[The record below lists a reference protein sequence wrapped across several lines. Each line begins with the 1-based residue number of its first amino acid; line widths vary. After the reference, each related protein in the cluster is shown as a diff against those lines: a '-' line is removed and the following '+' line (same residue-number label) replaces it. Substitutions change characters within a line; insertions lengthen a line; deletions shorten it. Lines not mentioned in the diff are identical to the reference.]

1 MRHPPLQ
8 KGWID
13 QTHHRVELGDFQLEN
28 GQTVHDAFLSYVVH
42 GNLDSKKPV
51 VLGLTAI
58 ASTHHRLDFLTG
70 SGLAIDPSRYTLIV
84 IDAIGNGLSI
94 SPSNSKRQH
103 GMTFPKFS
111 IRDMVH
117 SQKKALD
124 QLKINKLYAVIGA
137 SMGGMQA
144 LQWAVSYPSL
154 MERIVAMTPMAK
166 TSAWAQILNETSRK
180 ILMSHPRWQSN
191 DPECWN
197 AWIPL
202 MQMINSRTPQLWD
215 EQLPRFDDVKNE
227 IQNKTNSWQMQEF
240 SPFDWIYQSLAYDH
254 HDVGQTTGMNLDTEF
269 ALKQIKAQT
278 LVLAPPLDLYNPAY
292 CARWA
297 SQHIADCRFIEIDSE
312 WGHQSAS
319 AADHACSVFLNN
331 CIGQFLK
338 N

>member
-191 DPECWN
+191 DP
-197 AWIPL
+197 
-202 MQMINSRTPQLWD
+202 
-215 EQLPRFDDVKNE
+215 
-227 IQNKTNSWQMQEF
+227 
-240 SPFDWIYQSLAYDH
+240 
-254 HDVGQTTGMNLDTEF
+254 
-269 ALKQIKAQT
+269 
-278 LVLAPPLDLYNPAY
+278 
-292 CARWA
+292 
-297 SQHIADCRFIEIDSE
+297 
-312 WGHQSAS
+312 
-319 AADHACSVFLNN
+319 
-331 CIGQFLK
+331 
-338 N
+338 